1 MMMVDNVDISLSDAA
16 CEQLKISLAAAGKK
30 AVHLSVREAGCS
42 GLEYVMDYAD
52 EPLESDLERKFDG
65 FSLYV
70 DKDSYAKALAGL
82 QVDYQKDVLSSAFVY
97 HNPNKKGECGC
108 GVSFTI

>member
-1 MMMVDNVDISLSDAA
+1 MQVVDISLTDKAKQKMQ
-16 CEQLKISLAAAGKK
+16 ESLTKAGKK
-30 AVHLSVREAGCS
+30 GVHLSVREAGCS

-52 EPLESDLERKFDG
+52 EPLKSDLVYKLDG
-65 FSLYV
+65 FVLYV
-70 DKDSYAKALAGL
+70 DEASYKKALVGL
-82 QVDYQKDVLSSAFVY
+82 EIDYEEDVLSSAFVY

>member
-1 MMMVDNVDISLSDAA
+1 MGDIDISLSNAA
-16 CEQLKISLAAAGKK
+16 CEQLKSSLLSVGKK

-52 EPLESDLERKFDG
+52 EPLDSDLVREFDG
-65 FSLYV
+65 FALYV

>member
-1 MMMVDNVDISLSDAA
+1 MNTLDISLTEKAK
-16 CEQLKISLAAAGKK
+16 EQMQQALAKVGKK

-52 EPLESDLERKFDG
+52 KAQSSDLVCEFDG
-65 FSLYV
+65 FTLYV
-70 DKDSYAKALAGL
+70 DEESYKKALVGL
-82 QVDYQKDVLSSAFVY
+82 EIDYEQDMLSSAFVY
-97 HNPNKKGECGC
+97 RNPNQKGECGC

>member
-1 MMMVDNVDISLSDAA
+1 MNIDITLTDAA
-16 CEQLKISLAAAGKK
+16 CAQLEKSLLEVGKK

-52 EPLESDLERKFDG
+52 EALDSDLVRQFDG
-65 FSLYV
+65 FALYV
-70 DKDSYAKALAGL
+70 DQSSYTKALQGL
-82 QVDYQKDVLSSAFVY
+82 QIDYQKDLLSSAFVY
-97 HNPNKKGECGC
+97 SNPNKKGECGC

>member
-1 MMMVDNVDISLSDAA
+1 MDNVDVFFTDAA
-16 CEQLKISLAAAGKK
+16 NEQLKKALASAGKK

-52 EPLESDLERKFDG
+52 VPHSSDLVRQFDG

-70 DKDSYAKALAGL
+70 DEASYIKALTGL
-82 QVDYQKDVLSSAFVY
+82 QVDYQKDALSSAFVY
-97 HNPNKKGECGC
+97 SNPNKKGECGC

>member
-1 MMMVDNVDISLSDAA
+1 MSDIDISLSDAA
-16 CEQLKISLAAAGKK
+16 CEQLKNSLLHADKK

-52 EPLESDLERKFDG
+52 EPLDDDLVREFDG

-70 DKDSYAKALAGL
+70 DKDSYTKALAGL
-82 QVDYQKDVLSSAFVY
+82 QIDYQKDVLSSAFVY

>member
-1 MMMVDNVDISLSDAA
+1 MSDIDISLSDAA
-16 CEQLKISLAAAGKK
+16 CEQLKNSLLSAGKK

-52 EPLESDLERKFDG
+52 EPLDDDLVREFDG

-82 QVDYQKDVLSSAFVY
+82 QVDYQKDALSSAFVY

>member
-1 MMMVDNVDISLSDAA
+1 MTLNNVDISLSNAA
-16 CEQLKISLAAAGKK
+16 CEQLKKSLLDAGKK

-52 EPLESDLERKFDG
+52 APLDSDLVREFDG